1 MCCLEPEAARR
12 YPSAVYLALDLRNP
26 DQVVITA
33 RGRRTDSTGLGAHL
47 KRWFKAAGMAY
58 QPSPLSA
65 RQIAEVPI
73 VMVALPHEDITDVTL
88 YSLRQV
94 AAWSL
99 ATRPGARLA
108 RVTVISTRDT
118 NIISDET
125 SETSVHRYHLMR
137 V

>member
-1 MCCLEPEAARR
+1 
-12 YPSAVYLALDLRNP
+12 
-26 DQVVITA
+26 
-33 RGRRTDSTGLGAHL
+33 
-47 KRWFKAAGMAY
+47 
-58 QPSPLSA
+58 
-65 RQIAEVPI
+65 
-73 VMVALPHEDITDVTL
+73 MVALPHEDITDATL

-118 NIISDET
+118 NTTSDET
-125 SETSVHRYHLMR
+125 GETSVHRYHLMR